1 MSYFNWVACFALVL
15 SLVAEKSLGEVSPAT
30 AVSSPATAV
39 SSPATEAP
47 SPAVVVQPTHGISMY
62 GELKYPADFK
72 HFDTNNPNAKQGGTL
87 RLHAIGHVFD
97 TLNPWLLKGI
107 PAAGLAVYSY
117 LPFDTLGERS
127 PDEPFSVYGRLAAS
141 FEMPEDRSF
150 ITINLRPEAR
160 FQDGSPVTAS
170 DVLFTYTMLKDYG
183 SPTRKQLAKK
193 IKAILILN
201 PQCIQFIFEK
211 IEETYDRE
219 MPLLIALMPVISEK
233 HLQGKSFD
241 QTGLTPLMGSGPYKI
256 ETVIPGKRIVYRKDS
271 AYWGKDLPCVK
282 GVYNFDQISFDYY
295 GSEFVAFEAF
305 KSGLIDVWKEM
316 DLTRW
321 MTGYHFPAVLKGDI
335 VREEADHSHA
345 VGMTALVFNMR
356 PERGIFKDARVREAI
371 TLLFDFD
378 WINKNLFYNG
388 YTRTESFFQ
397 NTFFQAKDP
406 LSPEEKAILEN
417 LKGLNPLV
425 LGPLPV
431 VIQSPGQ
438 NKRDTLHKAGQLLE
452 RAGWV
457 LKDGMLRN
465 VKTGAPFR
473 FEILISDPKREK
485 VVGIFAGILRKKLGI
500 QVDVRAVDNAHYQKR
515 LQDYAFDMI
524 VHFWGHTL
532 SPGVEQQLYWSSRLA
547 NVPSRNYAGV
557 RSKAVD
563 EICKRIAEAH
573 TYQELTTLIRVL
585 DRLLRHERLCIP
597 LYHHT
602 KDIVAYRKHLKHP
615 PFLPTGIPE
624 LYSWWPASEK

>member
-1 MSYFNWVACFALVL
+1 MLYFNWMACFALLTV
-15 SLVAEKSLGEVSPAT
+15 SLTSGESLGDVSQNSVA
-30 AVSSPATAV
+30 SSPGVA
-39 SSPATEAP
+39 S
-47 SPAVVVQPTHGISMY
+47 PTHGISMY
-62 GELKYPADFK
+62 GDLKYSSDFK
-72 HFDTNNPNAKQGGTL
+72 HFDTNNPNATQGKTI
-87 RLHAIGHVFD
+87 RLHAIGRIFD
-97 TLNPWLLKGI
+97 TLNPWLIKGI
-107 PAAGLAVYSY
+107 PAAGLGLYSY

-127 PDEPFSVYGRLAAS
+127 PDEPFSIYGRLAAS

-170 DVLFTYTMLKDYG
+170 DVLFTYTMLKEHG

-193 IKAILILN
+193 IKNILVLN
-201 PQCIQFIFEK
+201 PRQIQFVFEK
-211 IEETYDRE
+211 MNGTYDRE
-219 MPLLIALMPVISEK
+219 IPLLIALMPVISQKNLE
-233 HLQGKSFD
+233 GRSFD
-241 QTGLTPLMGSGPYKI
+241 KTGMTPLMGSGPYKI
-256 ETVIPGKRIVYRKDS
+256 ETIVPGKSIVYRKDP

-305 KSGLIDVWKEM
+305 KSGLIDVWKET

-321 MTGYHFPAVLKGDI
+321 MTGYHFPAVQRGDI
-335 VREEADHSHA
+335 IREEADHTHA

-356 PERGIFKDARVREAI
+356 QERGVFADVRVREAI
-371 TLLFDFD
+371 NLLFDFD

-397 NTFFQAKDP
+397 NTLFQAKDP
-406 LSPEEKAILEN
+406 LPAEEKAILEM
-417 LKGLNPLV
+417 LSGVNPAT
-425 LGPLPV
+425 LGPLPEI
-431 VIQSPGQ
+431 IQRPGQ
-438 NKRDTLHKAGQLLE
+438 NKRENLHKARKLLE
-452 RAGWV
+452 NAGWV
-457 LKDGMLRN
+457 LKEGAL
-465 VKTGAPFR
+465 KHIETGAPFR

-485 VVGIFAGILRKKLGI
+485 VIGIFADILRRKLGF

-515 LQDYAFDMI
+515 LQEYNFDMI
-524 VHFWGHTL
+524 VHFWGHSM
-532 SPGVEQQLYWSSRLA
+532 SPGVEQQLYWSSHCA
-547 NVPSRNYAGV
+547 DVPSRNYAGV
-557 RSKAVD
+557 RSQAVD
-563 EICKRIAEAH
+563 EICNRIADAH

-615 PFLPTGIPE
+615 PFMPTGIPE
-624 LYSWWPASEK
+624 LYGWWHATEK